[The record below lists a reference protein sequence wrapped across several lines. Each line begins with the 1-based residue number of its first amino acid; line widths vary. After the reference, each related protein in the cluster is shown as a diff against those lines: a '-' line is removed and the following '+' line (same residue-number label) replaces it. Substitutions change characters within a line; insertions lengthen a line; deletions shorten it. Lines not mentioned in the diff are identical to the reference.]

1 METPAS
7 TLAFLFEEKLLLY
20 RELIEVLKT
29 ERKWIVSAKTER
41 LWDISDKK
49 QKIAANIEALRERV
63 LETLTAD
70 GICHDMTVASFG
82 PSRVY
87 ELVSPETQKTLIHL
101 QSALV
106 LTKAEIQQRS
116 RENLAFIQDYL
127 ATLDDLIGIFMQGN
141 DGGAFYDRHRQ
152 VDGNKNRYLLHKEV

>member
-1 METPAS
+1 METPSS
-7 TLAFLFEEKLLLY
+7 TLAFLFEEKLSLY

-49 QKIAANIEALRERV
+49 QKIASMIEALRERI
-63 LETLTAD
+63 LETISAE
-70 GICHDMTVASFG
+70 GIRHDMTVASFG
-82 PSRVY
+82 LSRVC
-87 ELVSPETQKTLIHL
+87 ELVSPVTRKTLVHL
-101 QSALV
+101 QNALV
-106 LTKAEIQQRS
+106 LAKAEIQQRS
-116 RENLAFIQDYL
+116 SENVAFIRDYL